1 MTGIFATNA
10 AKYFEVGYNVLPIEP
25 YSKAVKISGWQSYCD
40 VKQAPDLIENWCS
53 YYANHNIGIPLGSA
67 SGIIGLDFDYDPGN
81 LHEKVEKLLQGS
93 LVKKC
98 GQKGY
103 TAFYRY
109 NGEST
114 KRWRKDGQ
122 TCVELLSTGTQTVV
136 PPSIHPD
143 TKKPYYWLT
152 IDTLLDF
159 KPEEL
164 TYLPKNFIEKVDEI
178 FGYNKKKKEFS
189 GSVNFEKAE
198 LSEVENALSFI
209 PADTYDVWFRTGM
222 ALKEAFGDDGF
233 AAWDSWSRK
242 SSKYDDKGIY
252 AKWCSFGNYGGNK
265 VTVATIF
272 HDAMGYGYIPLSRN
286 VFADEDYDPDFT
298 IPSGFKIVVN
308 GREIAINAPVEEKT
322 EENEDSAKIAPTQ
335 EKGKN
340 KAIFNPSGMEFPK
353 QLLDHAPGLPG
364 EIAAWINSTALK
376 RQPILA
382 LGAAICTAGTL
393 FAHRICSDSDLRT
406 NFQILGLAE
415 SGSGKEHARSCVES
429 LFATVERNNLLLGEF
444 ASDVSILTSLGRN
457 DGVGFALM
465 DEIGLEMQSLSRGNA
480 GNHEAR
486 ILSIMMKI
494 YSKAGGTYRGRE
506 YADREKIREDLLQP
520 CLNIYGTSVA
530 KSFFDAMTNDRAIDG
545 FLARWLIFQSVDIDP
560 PMQKRGSIQQMPSVL
575 RDNLSYVINMPQYA
589 DNAST
594 IIMGSKALRMP
605 SPQVI
610 EFSTGAERVLHEF
623 SEMCNG
629 YRVGDIMS
637 GNNTAPIWSRTR
649 EHAIKLALVS
659 YNYKIGIIDDDV
671 MKWACEL
678 ALFLTNLAI
687 ESIRDNISD
696 NDHEKTLKRVYQIIK
711 RYNAANNNTP
721 MRHRNLT
728 QATKFISTRAR
739 TEIITQ
745 LDETGMIEVEQSINA
760 NKTTSYLYMAVG

>member
-1 MTGIFATNA
+1 MAEIFATNA
-10 AKYFEVGYNVLPIEP
+10 AKYFENGYNVLPIEP
-25 YSKAVKISGWQSYCD
+25 YSKAVKILNWQLHCD
-40 VKQAPDLIENWCS
+40 VKQLPDLIDSWC
-53 YYANHNIGIPLGSA
+53 YHYANHNIGIPLGSS
-67 SGIIGLDFDYDPGN
+67 SGIIGLDFDYDPGG
-81 LHEKVEKLLQGS
+81 LHEKVERLLQGS

-109 NGEST
+109 NGEHT

-122 TCVELLSTGTQTVV
+122 TCVELLSIGTQTVV

-143 TKKPYYWLT
+143 TKKPYYWIT
-152 IDTLLDF
+152 EDTLFDMRAD
-159 KPEEL
+159 EL
-164 TYLPKNFIEKVDEI
+164 TYLPENFIEKVDEI
-178 FGYNKKKKEFS
+178 FGYNKKKKEYS
-189 GSVNFEKAE
+189 GSVNFEAAE

-209 PADTYDVWFRTGM
+209 PADTYDIWFRTGM
-222 ALKEAFGDDGF
+222 ALKEAFGDEGF
-233 AAWDSWSRK
+233 TAWDSWSRK
-242 SSKYDDKGIY
+242 SSKYDDKGMQT
-252 AKWCSFGNYGGNK
+252 KWGSFGNYGGNK

-298 IPSGFKIVVN
+298 IPSGFKIIVN
-308 GREIAINAPVEEKT
+308 GREIAINAPANDDGAAKIEKT
-322 EENEDSAKIAPTQ
+322 ETHTSSNAT
-335 EKGKN
+335 
-340 KAIFNPSGMEFPK
+340 FNPSGMEFPK
-353 QLLDHAPGLPG
+353 KLLDHAPGLPG
-364 EIAAWINSTALK
+364 EIAVWINSTALK
-376 RQPILA
+376 RQPVLA

-393 FAHRICSDSDLRT
+393 FAHRIASNSDLRT

-415 SGSGKEHARSCVES
+415 SGSGKEHARTCVER
-429 LFATVERNNLLLGEF
+429 LFMAVERNNLLLGEF

-494 YSKAGGTYRGRE
+494 YSKADGVYRGRE
-506 YADREKIREDLLQP
+506 YADRERIRDDLLQP

-530 KSFFDAMTNDRAIDG
+530 KPFFDAMTNDRAIDG

-560 PMQKRGSIQQMPSVL
+560 PMQTKGSTMQMPATL
-575 RDNLSYVINMPQYA
+575 RDNLSYVINMPQYV
-589 DNAST
+589 DNT
-594 IIMGSKALRMP
+594 PTVIMGGNVVKMP
-605 SPQVI
+605 SPRVI
-610 EFSTGAERVLHEF
+610 EFSTGAERILHEF
-623 SEMCNG
+623 SEMCNSH
-629 YRVGDIMS
+629 RVSDIMS
-637 GNNTAPIWSRTR
+637 GNNTAAIWSRTR

-659 YNYKIGIIDDDV
+659 HDYTKSIIDDTV

-678 ALFLTNLAI
+678 ALFLTNLGI

-711 RYNAANNNTP
+711 RNNAANNNSP
-721 MRHRNLT
+721 MRHRNLI
-728 QATKFISTRAR
+728 QATKFIPTRIR

-745 LDETGMIEVEQSINA
+745 LVEAGMVEVEQVQNT
-760 NKTTSYLYMAVG
+760 NKTISYLYMAVNQ

>member
-1 MTGIFATNA
+1 MTEIFSTNA
-10 AKYFEVGYNVLPIEP
+10 AKYFEAGYNVLPIEP
-25 YSKAVKISGWQSYCD
+25 YSKAVKILNWQSFCD
-40 VKQAPDLIENWCS
+40 TKQMPYIVESWVS
-53 YYANHNIGIPLGSA
+53 SYANHNIGIPLGSA
-67 SGIIGLDFDYDPGN
+67 SGIIALDFDYDPGN
-81 LHEKVEKLLQGS
+81 LHEAVEKLLEGS

-109 NGEST
+109 NKEFT

-122 TCVELLSTGTQTVV
+122 TCVELLSSGTQTVV

-143 TKKPYYWLT
+143 TRKPYYWIT
-152 IDTLLDF
+152 HDTLLDI
-159 KPEEL
+159 KASEL
-164 TYLPKNFIEKVDEI
+164 TYLPKDFIEKVDEI
-178 FGYNKKKKEFS
+178 FGYNKKKKEYS
-189 GSVNFEKAE
+189 GSVDFEKAE
-198 LSEVENALSFI
+198 LSEVENALSFF

-222 ALKEAFGDDGF
+222 ALKEAFGEVGF
-233 AAWDSWSRK
+233 KAWDDWSRK
-242 SSKYDDKGIY
+242 SPKYDEKGMY
-252 AKWCSFGNYGGNK
+252 KKWESFGNYGGSK

-286 VFADEDYDPDFT
+286 VFADEDYDPDFS
-298 IPSGFKIVVN
+298 IPTDFKIIVN
-308 GREIAINAPVEEKT
+308 GREIAINAPVDEKT
-322 EENEDSAKIAPTQ
+322 SETVIKPAKDTSNSKPT
-335 EKGKN
+335 
-340 KAIFNPSGMEFPK
+340 FNPSGLEFPK

-376 RQPILA
+376 RQPVLA
-382 LGAAICTAGTL
+382 LGAAMCAAGTL
-393 FAHRICSDSDLRT
+393 FAHRICSDSNLRT

-415 SGSGKEHARSCVES
+415 SGSGKEHARSCVER
-429 LFATVERNNLLLGEF
+429 LFMTVERNNLLLGEF
-444 ASDVSILTSLGRN
+444 ASDVSILTSLGKN
-457 DGVGFALM
+457 DGIGFALM

-494 YSKAGGTYRGRE
+494 YSKADGTYRGRE
-506 YADREKIREDLLQP
+506 YADRERIRDDLLQP

-530 KSFFDAMTNDRAIDG
+530 KPFFDAMTNDRAIDG

-560 PMQKRGSIQQMPSVL
+560 PMQAKGSTVQMPATL
-575 RDNLSYVINMPQYA
+575 RDNLSYVISMPQYA
-589 DNAST
+589 ENGAT
-594 IIMGSKALRMP
+594 VVMGNTTVKEP
-605 SPQVI
+605 NPKVI
-610 EFSTGAERVLHEF
+610 PFSTGAERILHEF
-623 SEMCNG
+623 SEMCNSH
-629 YRVGDIMS
+629 RVGDIIS
-637 GNNTAPIWSRTR
+637 GNNTAAIWSRTR

-659 YNYKIGIIDDDV
+659 HDYKIGIIDDDV

-687 ESIRDNISD
+687 ESIKENISD

-711 RYNAANNNTP
+711 RNNDVNNGAP

-728 QATKFISTRAR
+728 QATKFIPTRAR

-745 LDETGMIEVEQSINA
+745 LTEAGMIEVEQTENA
-760 NKTTSYLYMAVG
+760 NKTISYLYRALV